1 MSFRDVLSKFGI
13 HFAFEASNIFKESPM
28 NFLEADLNDIDEFI
42 QAEIG
47 FQPLGAEASL
57 VGTGVNGPRCSLP
70 FNEILNTSP
79 VCKGRVLLIIIII
92 IIIIIIF

>member
-1 MSFRDVLSKFGI
+1 
-13 HFAFEASNIFKESPM
+13 M

-47 FQPLGAEASL
+47 FQALGAETSL
-57 VGTGVNGPRCSLP
+57 VGTGVYGPRCSLP
-70 FNEILNTSP
+70 SNEILNTPP
-79 VCKGRVLLIIIII
+79 VCKGRVLIIIII

>member
-1 MSFRDVLSKFGI
+1 ML
-13 HFAFEASNIFKESPM
+13 NESLM

-57 VGTGVNGPRCSLP
+57 VGTRVNGPRCPLP
-70 FNEILNTSP
+70 FNEILNTPP
-79 VCKGRVLLIIIII
+79 VCKGRILIIIII
-92 IIIIIIF
+92 IIIF